1 MGGRALLIGV
11 RRFADRVGAESE
23 SPLLLGNR
31 APLGFVDE
39 VQARVRKALEVL
51 GFHVDVKLDPDRGQ
65 MAGSVRDALENDSGS
80 LVLHVVSHGEV
91 GVDDTRL
98 DVVPACGRTGMG
110 TNVAEWVSSG
120 QLRDQPVLLLLD
132 LCRSGRIA
140 RLPWLLQQ
148 TGPDTKT
155 WVIAAAGPDEDA
167 FDGRFSWAV
176 ADVLDRLAIDGLG
189 ADPSMRHVP
198 LELVARRIAKRVA
211 AQKGLPQ
218 RVHATPVDPAQPPGE
233 PLFFL
238 NPRYEPEHLVSKVSD
253 PSLRESLDY
262 AYFME
267 RAGTHFTG
275 RHRELRLLSLW
286 LDGAA
291 GDRPIVITGSP
302 GAGKSALLG
311 VLVCAAHPT
320 LAKEVPA
327 VRARLD
333 TRSRP
338 SLNPNL
344 ATVHARGRDT
354 LQFVHSIADQ
364 LDLTAPRSGRSA
376 DNIADWLDELD
387 NGLWQLDDFA
397 AAVREPS
404 SPGWNA
410 ATLVEVIAGLPE
422 PPTIV
427 LDALD
432 EALDPIGVVNELLLP
447 LLHAHRPSGEPACR
461 LLVATRPDAKFA
473 RLIAQTDVLDL
484 DSVEAD
490 ELSADLESHIMNRL
504 ADAPGYRARSAR
516 LVRERLARVVAGRLA
531 SASRNW
537 GAFLLA
543 EVFLRYLEA
552 VPVPADTERASQLGL
567 SMPTRLPE
575 VFELHLGAL
584 GPDRTLRWALA
595 AIAFGKGDGMP
606 AELIAALVGVDV
618 TDVLLQGGPYLR
630 TSADSD
636 GTTLYRLFHHS
647 LGEYLRS
654 QHDTTRLYER
664 IVAGTHSWRTA
675 PPYLLRHAIEHAA
688 DASRVDDL
696 LVDPEFLLMAEP
708 DAVIRHLGEARSP
721 AAREAAVLYRTS
733 AKRHREATPDERR
746 EIMAIDARRVG
757 SHVLVRAFAGTG
769 LLTRWATGALVNPAL
784 RDDLSG
790 HILSVSSV
798 DCLRI
803 GDEIIAVTWG
813 GRTVRL
819 WNLRQGR
826 PWQPARIT
834 LDHRYH
840 AIAAFVAAGRPVVA
854 ALDVQA
860 GIQIFDLITG
870 EPGSR
875 IQEPRGLSYSAVTAG
890 TVDGQAVVVAS
901 GFDGV
906 VDVWPVSSSDEV
918 GAESHEIG
926 FHNETVRYANS
937 FTADGATVVV
947 TGDESGQIKVRSL
960 SGRPIDATLAGHD
973 GEVRGAGGV
982 MHGADLYVVS
992 TGEDGTVRMWN
1003 LKSDSPRSE
1012 ILTNDD
1018 VLAGPVACAVVD
1030 DRPIALVGHADDIE
1044 LWDLRTRRR
1053 VGAPLHHTDSVRAIR
1068 CVDLDGAPVAVSTAA
1083 NGTVRVW
1090 NLDVAVTDASAVL
1103 PGHTEPFN
1111 AAACAV
1117 VDDRIV
1123 IIAGGGEVDSRQDG
1137 VAVWDLADGTLIG
1150 EPFGRK
1156 VGWVSALATVR
1167 TGDTTVAVLAGGETS
1182 SLELWDIATAQTFGN
1197 LLEGHEGF
1205 VHDVAAANVGGRP
1218 LVISGGSDGVPRVWD
1233 LADGSCVTLPAA
1245 GVDVATDIAA
1255 IDKVAIGD
1263 DGGVPYAVT
1272 WSEQGSELLVWD
1284 VLARVMRCRVDP
1296 GSTMGLVACTTVSGE
1311 PVVVAAGEGV
1321 GVFDA
1326 RTGAC
1331 LRVMASPPGLYAR
1344 ALSCGVRGGRAVAV
1358 TGCFDKVVRVWD
1370 LLTGECLDEHA
1381 VPDHVDAVV
1390 LAPDGAIVVCYEREI
1405 VVLDRGE

>member
-1 MGGRALLIGV
+1 MGGKALLIGV
-11 RRFADRVGAESE
+11 RRFADRAGAESE
-23 SPLLLGNR
+23 SPLTLGNR
-31 APLGFVDE
+31 APLGFVDD
-39 VQARVRKALEVL
+39 VQTRVRKALDRL
-51 GFHVDVKLDPDRGQ
+51 GFHVDVKLDPDRNQ
-65 MAGSVRDALENDSGS
+65 MGESVQDALDDDSGN

-91 GVDDTRL
+91 GADDTRL

-140 RLPWLLQQ
+140 RLPWLLQRTGQ
-148 TGPDTKT
+148 TTTT

-189 ADPSMRHVP
+189 ADPSLRYVP
-198 LELVARRIAKRVA
+198 LELVSRRIAKRVA
-211 AQKGLPQ
+211 AQNGLPQ
-218 RVHATPVDPAQPPGE
+218 RVYATPVDPAQPAVE
-233 PLFFL
+233 LRFFL
-238 NPRYEPEHLVSKVSD
+238 NPRYEPDHVVSKVLD
-253 PSLRESLDY
+253 PSLREYLDY

-291 GDRPIVITGSP
+291 SDRSIVITGSP

-327 VRARLD
+327 VRVRLD

-364 LDLTAPRSGRSA
+364 LNLTAPQPDGFA
-376 DNIADWLDELD
+376 DNIGDWLDEID
-387 NGLWQLDDFA
+387 NALWQLDCIPA
-397 AAVREPS
+397 AMRQS
-404 SPGWNA
+404 LSPGWNA
-410 ATLVEVIAGLPE
+410 ATLVEAIAGLSE

-432 EALDPIGVVNELLLP
+432 EALDPIAVVNELLLP
-447 LLHAHRPSGEPACR
+447 LLHAHRPTGERACR

-484 DSVEAD
+484 DGVEAD
-490 ELSADLESHIMNRL
+490 ELGADLESHLMNRL
-504 ADAPGYRARSAR
+504 ADAPGYRPRSAR

-552 VPVPADTERASQLGL
+552 VPVPADTERAFQLGL

-606 AELIAALVGVDV
+606 AELIATLVGVDV
-618 TDVLLQGGPYLR
+618 TDILVQGGPYLR

-664 IVAGTHSWRTA
+664 IVAGVHSWRTA

-688 DASRVDDL
+688 DANRVDDL
-696 LVDPEFLLMAEP
+696 LVDPGFLLMADP
-708 DAVIRHLGEARSP
+708 DAVVRCLGKARSP
-721 AAREAAVLYRTS
+721 AAREAAVVYRTS
-733 AKRHREATPDERR
+733 AKRHRKATPDERR
-746 EIMAIDARRVG
+746 EILAIDARRVG
-757 SHVLVRAFAGTG
+757 SHALVRTFAGTG

-784 RDDLSG
+784 RDDLPG
-790 HILSVSSV
+790 YILPVSSV

-813 GRTVRL
+813 SRTVRL
-819 WNLRQGR
+819 WNLRHGR
-826 PWQPARIT
+826 ARQPARIT
-834 LDHRYH
+834 LDHRYN
-840 AIAAFVAAGRPVVA
+840 AVAAFVADGRPVVA
-854 ALDVQA
+854 ALDVES

-870 EPGSR
+870 EPGGRTQAPS
-875 IQEPRGLSYSAVTAG
+875 GLSYHAVTAG
-890 TVDGQAVVVAS
+890 TVDGHAVVVAG
-901 GFDGV
+901 GFEGT
-906 VDVWPVSSSDEV
+906 VDVWPVSSFDEM
-918 GAESHEIG
+918 GAESHKIG

-947 TGDESGQIKVRSL
+947 TGDESGQINVRAL

-973 GEVRGAGGV
+973 GEVRGVSGV
-982 MHGADLYVVS
+982 LHGADLYVVS

-1003 LKSDSPRSE
+1003 LKSDSPRSKM
-1012 ILTNDD
+1012 LTSGD
-1018 VLAGPVACAVVD
+1018 VLAGPVACAIVD
-1030 DRPIALVGHADDIE
+1030 DRPIALVGRADDIE

-1053 VGAPLHHTDSVRAIR
+1053 VGAPLNHTDSVRAIQ
-1068 CVDLDGAPVAVSTAA
+1068 CVDLDGAPVAVSTATS
-1083 NGTVRVW
+1083 GTVRVW
-1090 NLDVAVTDASAVL
+1090 NLDVAVTDGSAVL
-1103 PGHTEPFN
+1103 PGHTEPFY

-1123 IIAGGGEVDSRQDG
+1123 IVAGGGEVDSRQDG
-1137 VAVWDLADGTLIG
+1137 VAVWELANGTMIG

-1156 VGWVSALATVR
+1156 VGWVAALATVR

-1182 SLELWDIATAQTFGN
+1182 SLELWDLATAQTCGN
-1197 LLEGHEGF
+1197 LLEGHEGS

-1233 LADGSCVTLPAA
+1233 LADGSCVTLPTTEA
-1245 GVDVATDIAA
+1245 DVA

-1263 DGGVPYAVT
+1263 DGGAPYVVT
-1272 WSEQGSELLVWD
+1272 WSERDSRLVVWD
-1284 VLARVMRCRVDP
+1284 VLARVMRCRVEP
-1296 GSTMGLVACTTVSGE
+1296 GFTTGLVACATVTGR

-1331 LRVMASPPGLYAR
+1331 LRVMASPPGLYVR

-1358 TGCFDKVVRVWD
+1358 TGCFDEVVRVWD
-1370 LLTGECLDEHA
+1370 LLTGECLDTHA
-1381 VPDHVDAVV
+1381 VPDRADAVL